1 MTNYRVN
8 VGKRSYDVTI
18 KNDVLLVNG
27 APHKIDMESL
37 NGNGLHILRQP
48 TRNVETYLESNRNGI
63 YDVQIEGNHLSAEV
77 VFGHHKQDNKTK
89 SSVGKLFAPM
99 PGIIIDIPVKLGD
112 RVEKGDTILVQ
123 EAMKMQMKIRTSSS
137 GTVIRINTATG
148 SQVEKGELL
157 VTIKPDD
164 DQNIKV

>member
-1 MTNYRVN
+1 MTDYRVN

-37 NGNGLHILRQP
+37 NANGLHILRQP
-48 TRNVETYLESNRNGI
+48 TRNVETLLESNRIGI

-77 VFGHHKQDNKTK
+77 VFGHQKQDNKTK
-89 SSVGKLFAPM
+89 SSVGKLISPM
-99 PGIIIDIPVKLGD
+99 PGIIVDILVKSGD

-123 EAMKMQMKIRTSSS
+123 EAMKMQMKLRTSSS
-137 GTVIRINTATG
+137 GTVMRINTATG
-148 SQVEKGELL
+148 SQVEKDELL
-157 VTIKPDD
+157 VTIKPDE
-164 DQNIKV
+164 DQDLKE